1 MHTPQ
6 FLIHHSSFVIRH
18 SSFTM
23 RHLSFCL
30 LLVSLLSTSA
40 AAQNTLRIHHTDG
53 AQTDIPLELID
64 SLTLIQADADSLVLD
79 STAVSHDPQLQGRWL
94 WASREAGYYEVI
106 TFNADHT
113 YTGYDNY
120 FTYGFDTMT
129 YGWFGQMG
137 AILTLWSNGFGY
149 QRRYNWFVIG
159 LTDNALEV
167 MTKMGPFTYYRLQ
180 PDVLR
185 LRVGQTL
192 SSPPANGTTQAS
204 STFLFAD
211 GVIATIAD
219 GHLRALAPGTT
230 YILTS
235 HPSPTSTALI
245 HAYQVIVE

>member
-1 MHTPQ
+1 
-6 FLIHHSSFVIRH
+6 
-18 SSFTM
+18 M

-79 STAVSHDPQLQGRWL
+79 STTVSHDPQLQGRWL